1 LDLGEIMVVKK
12 ARFRT
17 SRKEV
22 VEKILSKVPQYN
34 AFYFFRGIGQYSGK
48 FATSLLDFNHKVKTL
63 DSDSVDFHFERGDFE
78 KWIRTTIGDTYLA
91 DKIAKINESVKGE
104 ELLTQMCEMIE
115 ERLIELKKLLASEEH
130 YIEHDDD
137 L

>member
-1 LDLGEIMVVKK
+1 MVAKK

-17 SRKEV
+17 SKKAV

-91 DKIAKINESVKGE
+91 DEIAQINESVKGE
-104 ELLTQMCEMIE
+104 ELLTQLCKMIE
-115 ERLIELKKLLASEEH
+115 KRLTELKKLLAGEEH
-130 YIEHDDD
+130 YVEHDDD

>member
-1 LDLGEIMVVKK
+1 MIVKK
-12 ARFRT
+12 ARFRA
-17 SRKEV
+17 SNKEV
-22 VEKILSKVPQYN
+22 IEKILSKVPQYN

-48 FATSLLDFNHKVKTL
+48 FATSLLDFDHKVKTL

-91 DKIAKINESVKGE
+91 DEIAKINESVKGE
-104 ELLTQMCEMIE
+104 ELLTQLCKMIE
-115 ERLIELKKLLASEEH
+115 ERLTELKKLLASEEH
-130 YIEHDDD
+130 YVEHDDD

>member
-1 LDLGEIMVVKK
+1 MVVKK
-12 ARFRT
+12 ARFGA
-17 SRKEV
+17 SKKEV
-22 VEKILSKVPQYN
+22 AEKILGKVPQYN

-48 FATSLLDFNHKVKTL
+48 FATSLLDFNHKVKTINI
-63 DSDSVDFHFERGDFE
+63 DSVDFHFKRGDFE
-78 KWIRTTIGDTYLA
+78 KWIRATIGDTYLA

-115 ERLIELKKLLASEEH
+115 ERLTELRKLLASKE
-130 YIEHDDD
+130 YYVEHDDD

>member
-1 LDLGEIMVVKK
+1 VVVRE
-12 ARFRT
+12 ARF
-17 SRKEV
+17 SASKRKV
-22 VEKILSKVPQYN
+22 VEKILGKVPTYN

-63 DSDSVDFHFERGDFE
+63 QSDSVDFHFERGDFE

-91 DKIAKINESVKGE
+91 DKIAKINESAKGE
-104 ELLTQMCEMIE
+104 ELLTQMCTIVEK
-115 ERLIELKKLLASEEH
+115 RLTELKKLLASEEH
-130 YIEHDDD
+130 YVEHDDD

>member
-1 LDLGEIMVVKK
+1 MVVRK
-12 ARFRT
+12 ARF
-17 SRKEV
+17 SASKKKV
-22 VEKILSKVPQYN
+22 VKKILSKVPQYN

-63 DSDSVDFHFERGDFE
+63 DGDSLDFHFERGDFE

-115 ERLIELKKLLASEEH
+115 DRLTELKKLLASKE
-130 YIEHDDD
+130 YYVEHDDD

>member
-1 LDLGEIMVVKK
+1 MVVKK
-12 ARFRT
+12 ARFGA
-17 SRKEV
+17 SKKEV

-48 FATSLLDFNHKVKTL
+48 FATSLIDFNHKVRTL
-63 DSDSVDFHFERGDFE
+63 NSDSVDFHFERGDFE
-78 KWIRTTIGDTYLA
+78 KWIRTTIGDTHLA

-104 ELLTQMCEMIE
+104 ELLAQMCEMIE
-115 ERLIELKKLLASEEH
+115 ERLTELKKLLASEE
-130 YIEHDDD
+130 YYVEHNDD